1 MKKPKTPP
9 GTHREL
15 WDQDSPFRY
24 PRVEQVRDEN
34 RKQRK
39 YRKRP
44 HDYIEDDPSEDWP
57 DDRP

>member
-24 PRVEQVRDEN
+24 NRVEQARDEQ
-34 RKQRK
+34 RKDRK
-39 YRKRP
+39 YRRRAQ
-44 HDYIEDDPSEDWP
+44 DYLQDDDEPEDHWSD
-57 DDRP
+57 